1 MRKKILCL
9 ALWVSALQLSH
20 AQTFDQLKAAHDQK
34 DYVTAFEGFTKLAKA
49 GDSRA
54 QVTLGGMY
62 ELGQG
67 VPKNW
72 SVNIKEAEFWYLLA
86 AAKGNAQAQH
96 NLGFLYSRGYIPGKS
111 TPEAIEYFQKAA
123 EQGDIKSMQELG
135 RSYTMN
141 RDGQVCDIK
150 LAEKWFLKAA
160 ELSDL
165 IRAGKRT
172 GFKHFSERT
181 AIGDMYFSGTCGT
194 RDEQLA
200 LKWYKLAA
208 SKGERLGQFKLGL
221 GYLDGLYDLKKDAKE
236 AAKWVQKSAAHDYV
250 PALDLMGVMYAQG
263 NGVEQNDQKA
273 VALFSRAAEEGW
285 GESQFNLGWLYSV
298 GRGVPKDLEM
308 AYYWITISKRQVE
321 ELADREL
328 TRIRP
333 NLTETQLIAA
343 ENKAKQ
349 FKSRFDW

>member
-9 ALWVSALQLSH
+9 ALWASALQLSH
-20 AQTFDQLKAAHDQK
+20 AQTFDQLKDAHDQK
-34 DYVTAFEGFTKLAKA
+34 DYVTALEGFTKLAKT
-49 GDSRA
+49 GDTRA
-54 QVTLGGMY
+54 QVALGGMY
-62 ELGQG
+62 EFGQG

-86 AAKGNAQAQH
+86 AAKGNAQAQR
-96 NLGFLYSRGYIPGKS
+96 NLGVLYSRGYIPGKS
-111 TPEAIEYFQKAA
+111 TPEAIDYFQKAA
-123 EQGDIKSMQELG
+123 KQGDIESMQELG
-135 RSYTMN
+135 RSYTMD
-141 RDGQVCDIK
+141 RAGQVCDAK

-165 IRAGKRT
+165 IRAGKKT
-172 GFKHFSERT
+172 GFKHFGERT
-181 AIGDMYFSGTCGT
+181 AIGDMYLSGTCGN

-236 AAKWVQKSAAHDYV
+236 AAIWLQKSAAQDDLL
-250 PALDLMGVMYAQG
+250 ALDLLGVMYAQG
-263 NGVEQNDQKA
+263 NGVEQNDQMA
-273 VALFSRAAEEGW
+273 VALLSRAAEEGW
-285 GESQFNLGWLYSV
+285 GKSQFNLGWLYSV
-298 GRGVPKDLEM
+298 GRGVPKDFEM
-308 AYYWITISKRQVE
+308 AYYWLTISKRQVE
-321 ELADREL
+321 ELADKEL
-328 TRIRP
+328 ARIRP
-333 NLTETQLIAA
+333 NLTETQRVAT